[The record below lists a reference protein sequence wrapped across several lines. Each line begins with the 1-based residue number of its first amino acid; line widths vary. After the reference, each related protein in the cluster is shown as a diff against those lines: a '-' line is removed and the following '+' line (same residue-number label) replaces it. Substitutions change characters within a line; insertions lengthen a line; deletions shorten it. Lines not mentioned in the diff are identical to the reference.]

1 MRVADHLSHLEQLS
15 NKMRE
20 FNTTNFT
27 PQDKIVGVNNRF
39 GNTGIKNQQGSTVVL
54 YDTLPVDGRNE
65 FRFFEGSSQRNF
77 PFSNTGSDGNKLG
90 VGSSMII
97 ARAYLSVVQFNTED
111 QVWLHPTPIDG
122 SGIGDIYNVSEF
134 GFELANSTILK
145 QYAGLD
151 FQAEFNK
158 TANHENQVVLQWDTQ
173 LNIPPL
179 LEFVATWRVQNGLP
193 AKANTYLRLTIEG
206 TGAIIAPRTTF

>member
-1 MRVADHLSHLEQLS
+1 MQ
-15 NKMRE
+15 E
-20 FNTTNFT
+20 FNITNFT
-27 PQDKIVGVNNRF
+27 PQDKIVGVNNKF

-54 YDTLPVDGRNE
+54 YDTLPLDGRNE

-97 ARAYLSVVQFNTED
+97 ARAYFTIVQFDTELNTWL
-111 QVWLHPTPIDG
+111 QVSNVEGIDDALN
-122 SGIGDIYNVSEF
+122 IAEF

-145 QYAGLD
+145 QYSGLD
-151 FQAEFNK
+151 FTSQFNK
-158 TANHENQVVLQWDTQ
+158 TTNHDNQVVLQWDTQ

-179 LEFVATWRVQNGLP
+179 LEFVATWRVQQGLAPLENG
-193 AKANTYLRLTIEG
+193 YLRLTIEG